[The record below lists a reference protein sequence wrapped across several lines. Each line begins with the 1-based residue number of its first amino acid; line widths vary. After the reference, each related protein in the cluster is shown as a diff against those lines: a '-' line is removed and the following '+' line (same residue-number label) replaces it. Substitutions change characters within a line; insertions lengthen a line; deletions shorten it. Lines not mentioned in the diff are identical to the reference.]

1 MPLKQ
6 TTFKQTTIP
15 VAGMSCGSCAR
26 RIKTALQAQRG
37 IDAADVK
44 LAPGEVAVSY
54 NPETIQP
61 AAIAEAIRKS
71 GYRPGPPE

>member
-1 MPLKQ
+1 MPLKP
-6 TTFKQTTIP
+6 TAFKQTTIP

-26 RIKTALQAQRG
+26 RIKTVLQAQG
-37 IDAADVK
+37 IDAVDVS
-44 LAPGEVAVSY
+44 LASGQVAVSY

-71 GYRPGPPE
+71 GYRPGTPE